1 MGHSKSPVDELVDGI
16 DAIGSILDEN
26 LPQIKN
32 QIEDLDRRLIENTN
46 GLAESRRA
54 LKDIMEDA
62 REVGKTVVNID
73 IHIEEI
79 LGTIAALT
87 RRLDQL
93 QQSILDLT
101 TIVESTAPD
110 SELADTVKGLED
122 RLRRQDGNPDRV
134 G

>member
-16 DAIGSILDEN
+16 DAIGTILDEN
-26 LPQIKN
+26 LPQIKS
-32 QIEDLDRRLIENTN
+32 QIEDLGRRLTENTN
-46 GLAESRRA
+46 DLAETRRA

-62 REVGKTVVNID
+62 RELGKTVVNID

-122 RLRRQDGNPDRV
+122 RLKWLEGKPIEP
-134 G
+134 

>member
-101 TIVESTAPD
+101 TIVESTASD

-122 RLRRQDGNPDRV
+122 RLKWLEGKPIEP
-134 G
+134 